1 MTGRFQTRPTRP
13 TGTTVVNGWRLKTY
27 EITLDGQP
35 VEGDV
40 VSAVVGVLGD
50 ELSPPT
56 TDDVG
61 FLIVHHGAE
70 QVWVLADL
78 WSGDIISQHT
88 FCADL
93 DDPTTFRRVPAGG
106 PTACVWELA
115 VHAHEREAF
124 IRHVLD
130 PADGPDV
137 DGYLADTLR
146 VG

>member
-13 TGTTVVNGWRLKTY
+13 TGTTAVNGWRLKTY
-27 EITLDGQP
+27 EITLDGAA
-35 VEGDV
+35 VGGDV
-40 VSAVVGVLGD
+40 VSAVGHLLGD
-50 ELSPPT
+50 GLPAPT

-78 WSGDIISQHT
+78 WSGDIICQHT

-93 DDPTTFRRVPAGG
+93 DAPTEFRRVPAGG

-115 VHAHEREAF
+115 VHAHERDAF

-130 PADGPDV
+130 PAGGPDAEA
-137 DGYLADTLR
+137 YLADTLTID
-146 VG
+146 